1 MLESVN
7 YHLSG
12 MNVVIGALHGKF
24 TFLDFLCYRR
34 ISHYALRL
42 HPCVQSYGSVKAVAL
57 SHILRYIV
65 ANRRK
70 QFAEL
75 PFFLFAANG
84 SCHSAARLMSLHHQ
98 QFHAKMFHSI
108 LHAAHHQVSVD
119 IVSGSAYYKHVAHAL
134 VEQQFH
140 RLARV

>member
-1 MLESVN
+1 MKSLPFVFYSYRSLLMLESVN

-24 TFLDFLCYRR
+24 SFLDFLCYRR

-57 SHILRYIV
+57 SYILRYIV

-70 QFAEL
+70 QFAEFALL
-75 PFFLFAANG
+75 PL
-84 SCHSAARLMSLHHQ
+84 R
-98 QFHAKMFHSI
+98 
-108 LHAAHHQVSVD
+108 
-119 IVSGSAYYKHVAHAL
+119 
-134 VEQQFH
+134 
-140 RLARV
+140 R